1 MILCVFISLFDYS
14 YYYKGM
20 CRLKDKHQHLKLG
33 SLKKSIIRNMEWEKW
48 RLFPHLT
55 LSNSD
60 LYVHIT
66 RPSTSSHS
74 QFSFPT
80 MIPPRSTL
88 MLPTSMGL
96 SRVSSMVSSVES
108 FLVQYCGF
116 QCHFMK
122 GEPEWLQYD
131 HPSEWAGIFACQSFP
146 SCLTFN
152 FNLSIT
158 VNYMAQGSTTCLGSY
173 CWHILVKLTKWAYC
187 YYWKM
192 SQIIPAIISI

>member
-66 RPSTSSHS
+66 RPSTPSHS
-74 QFSFPT
+74 HFSFPT
-80 MIPPRSTL
+80 MIPPQVHINATDQYGTEPCLQHGVECGIIPGAILWFPMSLHEGWTGMTTIWPPIRMSWDICMPKFPL
-88 MLPTSMGL
+88 LPYIQL
-96 SRVSSMVSSVES
+96 
-108 FLVQYCGF
+108 
-116 QCHFMK
+116 
-122 GEPEWLQYD
+122 
-131 HPSEWAGIFACQSFP
+131 CQS
-146 SCLTFN
+146 
-152 FNLSIT
+152 
-158 VNYMAQGSTTCLGSY
+158 Q
-173 CWHILVKLTKWAYC
+173 
-187 YYWKM
+187 
-192 SQIIPAIISI
+192 

>member
-1 MILCVFISLFDYS
+1 M
-14 YYYKGM
+14 KT
-20 CRLKDKHQHLKLG
+20 
-33 SLKKSIIRNMEWEKW
+33 
-48 RLFPHLT
+48 FPPPNTKQFRSVCPHHST
-55 LSNSD
+55 LDS
-60 LYVHIT
+60 
-66 RPSTSSHS
+66 
-74 QFSFPT
+74 FSFT
-80 MIPPRSTL
+80 FLISYHDPPRSTL
-88 MLPTSMGL
+88 MLPTSTGL
-96 SRVSSMVSSVES
+96 SHVSSMVSSVES

-122 GEPEWLQYD
+122 GELEWLQYD

-173 CWHILVKLTKWAYC
+173 CWHILVKLTKWACC